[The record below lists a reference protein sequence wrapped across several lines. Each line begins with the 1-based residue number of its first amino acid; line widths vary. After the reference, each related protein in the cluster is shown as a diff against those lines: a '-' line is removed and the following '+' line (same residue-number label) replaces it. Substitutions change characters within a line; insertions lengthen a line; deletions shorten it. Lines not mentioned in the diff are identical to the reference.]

1 MNEPVLLLNQNYE
14 PLNVCRTRRAIV
26 LLSKGKA
33 ELLAN
38 GRAPIQSARQLYP
51 RPSVIRMLYHVR
63 RPRPTVRLSR
73 REVFVRDE
81 YLCQYCAETTIE
93 PTVDH
98 VIPRRLGG
106 RRRWE
111 NLATACRRC
120 NLRKAGRTPHEA
132 GMRLLRQPRRPK
144 SAIAHLVRH
153 VAGDSVD
160 PTWRALSSLDWSR
173 PRRADVRRLRLPG
186 RVLPQQ
192 VQARTRPRTTRS
204 GQTVIVWFRRTRS
217 CEPSAWAM
225 CAVMGWPGGEA
236 VDVDQAHSVV
246 RLNAVVVGGV
256 G

>member
-1 MNEPVLLLNQNYE
+1 M
-14 PLNVCRTRRAIV
+14 CRTRRAIV

-33 ELLAN
+33 ELLAKMV
-38 GRAPIQSARQLYP
+38 RAPIHSARQLYP

-98 VIPRRLGG
+98 VVPRRLGG

-111 NLATACRRC
+111 NLVTACRRC

-153 VAGDSVD
+153 VAGASVD
-160 PTWRALSSLDWSR
+160 PTWRALSALELESATAGLTVRLTGAKPYPAACSR
-173 PRRADVRRLRLPG
+173 SRFSADPAQNHCDLVSG
-186 RVLPQQ
+186 HRVVEL
-192 VQARTRPRTTRS
+192 
-204 GQTVIVWFRRTRS
+204 RTRS
-217 CEPSAWAM
+217 CEPSRVSR
-225 CAVMGWPGGEA
+225 CA
-236 VDVDQAHSVV
+236 
-246 RLNAVVVGGV
+246 R
-256 G
+256 

>member
-51 RPSVIRMLYHVR
+51 RPSVHRMLYHVR

-98 VIPRRLGG
+98 VVPRRLGG

-153 VAGDSVD
+153 VAGASVD
-160 PTWRALSSLDWSR
+160 PTWRPYL
-173 PRRADVRRLRLPG
+173 PRLESAAPG
-186 RVLPQQ
+186 
-192 VQARTRPRTTRS
+192 
-204 GQTVIVWFRRTRS
+204 
-217 CEPSAWAM
+217 
-225 CAVMGWPGGEA
+225 
-236 VDVDQAHSVV
+236 
-246 RLNAVVVGGV
+246 
-256 G
+256 